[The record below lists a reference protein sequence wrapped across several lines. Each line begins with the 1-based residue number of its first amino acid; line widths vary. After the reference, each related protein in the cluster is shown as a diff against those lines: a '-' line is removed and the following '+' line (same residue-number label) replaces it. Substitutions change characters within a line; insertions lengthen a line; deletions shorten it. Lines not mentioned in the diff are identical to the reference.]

1 MKYVYSLV
9 AVCVLLVGSAALA
22 GTYFQDGITA
32 DQCAGWATQ
41 VVTYAP
47 EAPAALPW
55 IDSSK
60 ALGAATGDH
69 TDICSLGDGG
79 YIVLGFDTAIANG
92 SGADFAVF
100 ENGFYYSPGA
110 LFAELAFVDVS
121 TDGNNWARLP
131 SVSLT
136 SAPVGSFGTIDPTDI
151 YNLAGRHPNAYGTSE
166 ATPFDLDD
174 LVSAAEVLSG
184 LVDLNEINYVCL
196 TDVIGDG
203 SAFDSLGN
211 PIYDPY
217 STPFESGGFDLEAVG
232 VLNQQAGEVVPEP
245 MAAILFGTGLAII
258 GAVRSRRR
266 MLTART

>member
-9 AVCVLLVGSAALA
+9 AVCILLVGSAALA
-22 GTYFQDGITA
+22 GPYAQVGITPG
-32 DQCAGWATQ
+32 QCVGWATQ

-47 EAPAALPW
+47 EAPAAAPN
-55 IDSSK
+55 IDPSK
-60 ALGAATGDH
+60 ALGVATGNN

-100 ENGFYYSPGA
+100 ENGFYYGPGA

-121 TDGNNWARLP
+121 TDGVNWARLP

-136 SAPVGSFGTIDPTDI
+136 SAPVGGFDTIDPTDI
-151 YNLAGRHPNAYGTSE
+151 YNLAGKHPNAYGTSE
-166 ATPFDLDD
+166 ATPFNLDD
-174 LVSAAEVLSG
+174 LLSAAEVLSG

-203 SAFDSLGN
+203 STVDSLGN

-217 STPFESGGFDLEAVG
+217 PTPFESGGFDLEAVG
-232 VLNQQAGEVVPEP
+232 VLNYQSGGIIPEP
-245 MAAILFGTGLAII
+245 ATIILFGSGLAML
-258 GAVRSRRR
+258 GAARRR
-266 MLTART
+266 RK